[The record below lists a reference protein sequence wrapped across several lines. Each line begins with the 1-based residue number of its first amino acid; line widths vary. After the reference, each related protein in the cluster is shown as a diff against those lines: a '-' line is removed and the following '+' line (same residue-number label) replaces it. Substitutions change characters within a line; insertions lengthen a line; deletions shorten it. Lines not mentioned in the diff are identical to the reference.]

1 VGSGLAALIC
11 LPQDS
16 IAPAKPALERRESDE
31 ALTMFKKEALIM
43 VFFPAALLALTLLLA
58 LVGSRFIRP

>member
-1 VGSGLAALIC
+1 
-11 LPQDS
+11 
-16 IAPAKPALERRESDE
+16 
-31 ALTMFKKEALIM
+31 MFKKEALIM